1 MFQRFQRRRK
11 SEKRNRVLPLETVF
25 DPGYLYKATGSLP
38 ATPGIRHTL
47 ICSSL
52 SKSMRETMLAEGF
65 RAIGGASITHVIFC
79 TFTLPSHP
87 SNPRC
92 LFNLYLDLSSYPF
105 PWGDWAA
112 KQIVNS
118 RRIGGLRRSL
128 SDVTMHGRGFLV
140 RCQNS
145 KEFPFCLDDDTIDKY
160 WLQNADTYFR
170 AVQDKLWRQ
179 IKQ

>member
-11 SEKRNRVLPLETVF
+11 SEKCNRVLPLETVF

-47 ICSSL
+47 ICSSI

-65 RAIGGASITHVIFC
+65 RSIGGASITHVIFC
-79 TFTLPSHP
+79 TFTLPSNP

-128 SDVTMHGRGFLV
+128 AIATSQEFLI
-140 RCQNS
+140 RCKTS
-145 KEFPFCLDDDTIDKY
+145 REYPFCLDDQAIDEY
-160 WLQNADTYFR
+160 WLTNADVYLR
-170 AVQDKLWRQ
+170 AVDRLWRQ
-179 IKQ
+179 TKL